1 MTKVVSVKVAHGST
15 HTRAST
21 SSRHVALVTAAMSSK
36 EEYLK
41 RYLSGSSG
49 GGKVGGGSG
58 GMATDTKKKK
68 RKKRPGG
75 LEAPAV
81 KAKVLPGAIKMVDN
95 DVSLAS
101 LVAREEDDEEGEE
114 EAPVVVESAAA
125 RKAREVQVCWLPR
138 EPTAAKRSSLPVAA
152 WLIHCGRSM

>member
-1 MTKVVSVKVAHGST
+1 
-15 HTRAST
+15 
-21 SSRHVALVTAAMSSK
+21 MSSK

-41 RYLSGSSG
+41 RYLSGSADGG
-49 GGKVGGGSG
+49 GGKGNSD
-58 GMATDTKKKK
+58 MATDTKKKK

-75 LEAPAV
+75 LDAPAV

-101 LVAREEDDEEGEE
+101 LVAREEDEEEGEE

-125 RKAREVQVCWLPR
+125 RKAREVQVRRNAARTLLPSDTI
-138 EPTAAKRSSLPVAA
+138 EQA
-152 WLIHCGRSM
+152 